1 MTRVRRIADFQFGR
15 GAGEALFPDEVTF
28 SYSNTKRVRYV
39 NLGKERLVT
48 VRAND
53 GRFTLGYPGAKRLH
67 EFLKKPENR
76 VVVMEEAVPFIAD
89 GKNAMAKHVISADE
103 NILAEDEVFVVG
115 HLLELNHIIF
125 VGVVSFS
132 FGYVWVEILAPI
144 YDVSHHAEI
153 WTLPFGVAVK
163 IFDCVEP
170 NVVVRDDESC
180 SC

>member
-1 MTRVRRIADFQFGR
+1 MF
-15 GAGEALFPDEVTF
+15 
-28 SYSNTKRVRYV
+28 
-39 NLGKERLVT
+39 
-48 VRAND
+48 
-53 GRFTLGYPGAKRLH
+53 
-67 EFLKKPENR
+67 
-76 VVVMEEAVPFIAD
+76 
-89 GKNAMAKHVISADE
+89 
-103 NILAEDEVFVVG
+103 EDKVFVVG

-153 WTLPFGVAVK
+153 WNLPFGVAVK
-163 IFDCVEP
+163 IFDCIEP

>member
-1 MTRVRRIADFQFGR
+1 LQQAHIYLKDAKMISSEELANLSKPSLIRVRRIADFQFGR

-67 EFLKKPENR
+67 EFLPKPENR

-103 NILAEDEVFVVG
+103 KILAEDEVFVVDESDNLIATG
-115 HLLELNHIIF
+115 MAVLAGCEMLGFN
-125 VGVVSFS
+125 
-132 FGYVWVEILAPI
+132 FG
-144 YDVSHHAEI
+144 
-153 WTLPFGVAVK
+153 TAVK
-163 IFDCVEP
+163 
-170 NVVVRDDESC
+170 VRQGVNKK
-180 SC
+180 